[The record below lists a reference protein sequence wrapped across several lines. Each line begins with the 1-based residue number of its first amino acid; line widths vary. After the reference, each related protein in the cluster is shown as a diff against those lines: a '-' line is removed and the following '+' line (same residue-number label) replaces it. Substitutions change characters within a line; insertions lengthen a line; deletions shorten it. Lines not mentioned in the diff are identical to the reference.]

1 MLLSDQMK
9 SLDCTYYMIDKLVP
23 KSTLVL
29 VLSSIFSQ
37 KSITCHHTCSFGIK
51 TDIYLSNAREVTRT
65 IHKDKWGAT
74 RGEFGWIF
82 EGYIS
87 YFVSLLLFFFIVF
100 STKQLKYSDIW
111 LWQPRFQNKIIKK
124 IMKLLQTEYR
134 MLRIQNSFYDIC
146 K

>member
-65 IHKDKWGAT
+65 IHKDKINEAP
-74 RGEFGWIF
+74 RGVNLVENGPT
-82 EGYIS
+82 YI
-87 YFVSLLLFFFIVF
+87 
-100 STKQLKYSDIW
+100 
-111 LWQPRFQNKIIKK
+111 
-124 IMKLLQTEYR
+124 
-134 MLRIQNSFYDIC
+134 
-146 K
+146 